1 MTNPAKFCII
11 YSTYGKNHGKQS
23 RSDRKHGVTFMKPMD
38 KFKKFR
44 DDYVIHQVEKA
55 KLPDFEDDYFVRR
68 RLTFYGRV
76 QHVGFRLELEQMA
89 NRLGLTGWVKNLEDG
104 GVQAEVQGYESRIRY
119 LLKFMRSLKRIRIE
133 KLENKPCSPK
143 QNETEFKII

>member
-1 MTNPAKFCII
+1 
-11 YSTYGKNHGKQS
+11 
-23 RSDRKHGVTFMKPMD
+23 MKPMD

-68 RLTFYGRV
+68 RLSFPGRV

-104 GVQAEVQGYESRIRY
+104 GVQAEIQGYESRIRY
-119 LLKFMRSLKRIRIE
+119 LLKFMRSLKRIKIE